1 MAYDFY
7 LDGVQLPIAPPKLEV
22 KVTNKNKT
30 VDLINTGEVNILKKE
45 GLSEISFEAEFTHNK
60 LPFYR
65 GAFRDVQFFLSKL
78 ELLKTDC
85 KPFQFIVSRELGNKV
100 LFNTNIKVSLEEYAI
115 SEDAE
120 NGSDTKVAI
129 KLKQYRDYSTK
140 KLVPAT
146 PEKTNYGRTPTPVM
160 KPKEF
165 RPDSSNKPNG
175 KTYTV
180 KAGDSLWS
188 ICQKQLGNGSLYK
201 KVYELNKTMMDK
213 ANKGK
218 KVPKYTI
225 YKGQVLRLV

>member
-7 LDGVQLPIAPPKLEV
+7 LDGVQLPIPPAKLEI

-100 LFNTNIKVSLEEYAI
+100 LFNTNMKVSLEEYNI
-115 SEDAE
+115 VEDAE
-120 NGSDTKVAI
+120 NASDTKVAI

-140 KLVPAT
+140 KLVPAAPKSDT
-146 PEKTNYGRTPTPVM
+146 GRPNV
-160 KPKEF
+160 KIEPK
-165 RPDSSNKPNG
+165 RVDSVNAPNA

-188 ICQKQLGNGSLYK
+188 ICQKQLGDGSLYK
-201 KVYELNKTMMDK
+201 KVYELNKSMMDK

-218 KVPKYTI
+218 KLSKYTI